1 MKPKRRMDDDS
12 TESTEE
18 DKGEAQ
24 IAQLETAFLKETLKE
39 LGNIFFMGEV
49 NEEAANGLV
58 SSLITYK
65 ELIEK
70 SAASQEE
77 EEELEESPE
86 VSVEAVEGEQ
96 QPAPVAEEPQEEEE
110 DEEEEVEE
118 EPKEPDPIKLYIS
131 TQGGNADDMFAIYDV
146 IELVKRTVPI
156 QTIGLG
162 KVMSAGVLLLAA
174 GTKGKRKIARHAR
187 VMIHNVITGHSGGLF
202 HVANELGEAE
212 NIQQM
217 YINAIAENSNLT
229 VKQLRRMVKTGQN
242 IYLSAEEAIKYGIAD
257 ELM

>member
-1 MKPKRRMDDDS
+1 MKPKRRMDEETPEGTD
-12 TESTEE
+12 E

-70 SAASQEE
+70 SAAEK
-77 EEELEESPE
+77 EELEEEEPE
-86 VSVEAVEGEQ
+86 VSVEAVEGTET
-96 QPAPVAEEPQEEEE
+96 PEATPEEPQEEEE
-110 DEEEEVEE
+110 EEEVQ
-118 EPKEPDPIKLYIS
+118 KEPDPIKLYIS

-146 IELVKRTVPI
+146 MELVKRTVPI

-229 VKQLRRMVKTGQN
+229 VKQLKRMVKTGQN

>member
-1 MKPKRRMDDDS
+1 MKPKRRMDE
-12 TESTEE
+12 ESPEGTDEE
-18 DKGEAQ
+18 KGEAQ

-70 SAASQEE
+70 SSAESQELEE
-77 EEELEESPE
+77 EEEPE
-86 VSVEAVEGEQ
+86 VSVEAVEGAE
-96 QPAPVAEEPQEEEE
+96 APEATTEEPEE
-110 DEEEEVEE
+110 EEEEVQ
-118 EPKEPDPIKLYIS
+118 KEPDPIKLYIS

-162 KVMSAGVLLLAA
+162 KVMSAGVLILAA
-174 GTKGKRKIARHAR
+174 GTKGKRRIGKNCR
-187 VMIHNVITGHSGGLF
+187 VMIHSVAGGNVGSF
-202 HVANELGEAE
+202 HNLENEMEEIRHIQRTYIKLLAAETKMTEA
-212 NIQQM
+212 QLKKM
-217 YINAIAENSNLT
+217 INKKIN
-229 VKQLRRMVKTGQN
+229 V
-242 IYLSAEEAIKYGIAD
+242 YLSAEEAVELGIAD
-257 ELM
+257 EVF

>member
-1 MKPKRRMDDDS
+1 MKPKRRMDEETPEGTD
-12 TESTEE
+12 E

-70 SAASQEE
+70 SASQEE
-77 EEELEESPE
+77 EEEAE
-86 VSVEAVEGEQ
+86 VSVEAVEGGEQ
-96 QPAPVAEEPQEEEE
+96 TEEATEQPTEEATEEEE
-110 DEEEEVEE
+110 
-118 EPKEPDPIKLYIS
+118 EPVKEPDPIKLYIS

-146 IELVKRTVPI
+146 MELVKRTVPI

-229 VKQLRRMVKTGQN
+229 VKQLKRMVKTGQN

>member
-1 MKPKRRMDDDS
+1 MKPKRRMDEGSPEGTD
-12 TESTEE
+12 EE
-18 DKGEAQ
+18 KGEAQ

-70 SAASQEE
+70 SSAESQELEE
-77 EEELEESPE
+77 EEEPE
-86 VSVEAVEGEQ
+86 VSVEAVEGAE
-96 QPAPVAEEPQEEEE
+96 APEATTEEPEE
-110 DEEEEVEE
+110 EEEEVQ
-118 EPKEPDPIKLYIS
+118 KEPDPIKLYIS

>member
-1 MKPKRRMDDDS
+1 MKPKRRMDEETPEGTD
-12 TESTEE
+12 E

-70 SAASQEE
+70 SASQEE
-77 EEELEESPE
+77 EEEEAE
-86 VSVEAVEGEQ
+86 VSVEAVEGTEQ
-96 QPAPVAEEPQEEEE
+96 TEEATEQPTEEAIEEEE
-110 DEEEEVEE
+110 
-118 EPKEPDPIKLYIS
+118 EPVKEPDPIKLYIS

-146 IELVKRTVPI
+146 MELVKRTVPI

-229 VKQLRRMVKTGQN
+229 VKQLKRMVKTGQN